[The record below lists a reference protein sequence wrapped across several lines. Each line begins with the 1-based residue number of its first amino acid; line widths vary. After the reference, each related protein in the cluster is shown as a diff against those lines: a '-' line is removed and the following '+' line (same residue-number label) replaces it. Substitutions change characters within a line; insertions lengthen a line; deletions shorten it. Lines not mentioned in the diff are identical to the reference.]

1 MATLVLST
9 ILLIAADGKQVERCR
24 CATRCRE
31 AKPGFEKDW
40 TLTRIMTFMAL
51 KARTVNDF
59 RLSDLGEQ

>member
-1 MATLVLST
+1 MRNQMQRS
-9 ILLIAADGKQVERCR
+9 K
-24 CATRCRE
+24 TRM
-31 AKPGFEKDW
+31 EKDW